1 MCVLSVCVCVCV
13 CVFVCVSLC
22 VCVCVF
28 VCVSLCVCVCLHIL
42 KRYVIRAI
50 CIIHVFLFV
59 ISRFTPRFTTKS
71 TSYIL
76 SLLVA
81 RNQKLHGPTFTYH
94 MGKRY
99 LSTFHF
105 MLPPLFR
112 ISEIS
117 EQPPFSVSGFFFFS
131 PVCPLMKPQRN
142 RITIS
147 PPDSDS
153 KQPRSFLRINKVQ
166 APKS

>member
-1 MCVLSVCVCVCV
+1 MQHQTDDYRIQCVCVCV
-13 CVFVCVSLC
+13 CVSVCLCVCVS

-50 CIIHVFLFV
+50 RIIHVFLLV

-76 SLLVA
+76 SLLLA

-99 LSTFHF
+99 FSTFHF
-105 MLPPLFR
+105 MLPPLFC

-117 EQPPFSVSGFFFFS
+117 EQPPFSVSGFFFF
-131 PVCPLMKPQRN
+131 
-142 RITIS
+142 S

-166 APKS
+166 ASKS